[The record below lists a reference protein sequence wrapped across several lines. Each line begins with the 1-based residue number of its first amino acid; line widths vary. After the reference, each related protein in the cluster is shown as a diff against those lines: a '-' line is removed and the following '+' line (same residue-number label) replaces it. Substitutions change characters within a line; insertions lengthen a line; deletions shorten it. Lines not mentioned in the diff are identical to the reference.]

1 MQPSIKHVFRG
12 TTTNQK
18 QFDTMQKKEKK
29 KLVGQTHIKK

>member
-29 KLVGQTHIKK
+29 N